1 MARYRLLTVKVD
13 DELHDRLRRA
23 SEATGMSMG
32 ELVRRALAAYLA
44 SLEASGALGGE
55 RGKASSPQR

>member
-1 MARYRLLTVKVD
+1 MAKRKALLVLMD
-13 DELHDRLRRA
+13 DELHARLRRA

-32 ELVRRALAAYLA
+32 EVARRALSAYLD

-55 RGKASSPQR
+55 RGKAPSPQR